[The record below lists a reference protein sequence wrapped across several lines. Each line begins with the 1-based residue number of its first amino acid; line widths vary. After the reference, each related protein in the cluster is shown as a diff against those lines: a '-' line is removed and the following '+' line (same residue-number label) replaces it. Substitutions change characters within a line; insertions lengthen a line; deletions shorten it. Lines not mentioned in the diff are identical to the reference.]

1 MKQIWNFIAS
11 LNKSNRTNKSDMS
24 NTEQLEKVRIFQWI
38 KGDSFGKIVTLK
50 SQDKEFF
57 YFTDGSQI
65 YKSVAKEFLLEALDG
80 DEPLPGINNPQKIN
94 RGVDGPGSQ
103 PSTDLAKVKQNNP
116 PNNSPQEISQTSPKN
131 PTESPLQSLIT
142 KLSQKN
148 VETVDF
154 KLGINLP
161 KREVFEILLENSD
174 ESEEELLNTITE
186 SVSSRIDIDNLKN
199 YIKEQLNIYIKNYYN
214 G

>member
-11 LNKSNRTNKSDMS
+11 LKKPKVNSIDMS
-24 NTEQLEKVRIFQWI
+24 KTATVQDKPRVFQWI
-38 KGDSFGKIVTLK
+38 KGDNFGQTVILE

-57 YFTDGSQI
+57 HFTDGSRI
-65 YKSVAKEFLLEALDG
+65 YKNIAKEFLLESLDG
-80 DEPLPGINNPQKIN
+80 DEPLPGVSNIATKPSVNQSSGEESGSLKAKSDANN
-94 RGVDGPGSQ
+94 S
-103 PSTDLAKVKQNNP
+103 
-116 PNNSPQEISQTSPKN
+116 PNNSPQHFSQTP
-131 PTESPLQSLIT
+131 PTTPVESPLQSLIT

-161 KREVFEILLENSD
+161 KREVFTLLLENSD
-174 ESEEELLNTITE
+174 ENEGDLIDTITE
-186 SVSSRIDIDNLKN
+186 SVVSKIEIDNLKN

>member
-1 MKQIWNFIAS
+1 
-11 LNKSNRTNKSDMS
+11 MS
-24 NTEQLEKVRIFQWI
+24 KTATVQDKPRVFQWI
-38 KGDSFGKIVTLK
+38 KGDNFGKTVILE

-57 YFTDGSQI
+57 HFTDGSRI
-65 YKSVAKEFLLEALDG
+65 YKKMANEFLLEALDG
-80 DEPLPGINNPQKIN
+80 DEPLPSVSNIATKPSVNQSSGEESGSLKAESSANNSN
-94 RGVDGPGSQ
+94 S
-103 PSTDLAKVKQNNP
+103 
-116 PNNSPQEISQTSPKN
+116 PNNSPQHFSQTP
-131 PTESPLQSLIT
+131 PTTPVESPLQSLIT

-161 KREVFEILLENSD
+161 KREVFTLLLENSD
-174 ESEEELLNTITE
+174 ENEGDLIDTITE
-186 SVSSRIDIDNLKN
+186 SVVSKIEIDNLKN